1 MTGSNRTDIIS
12 HIITDSHMYKQTI
25 TERFTFFKQEIGRKK
40 EQGKF
45 EYGHTCNVELYTLCG
60 NQKMTM

>member
-1 MTGSNRTDIIS
+1 MF
-12 HIITDSHMYKQTI
+12 HH
-25 TERFTFFKQEIGRKK
+25 RFTHCHVHTDNYREIYIFFKQEIGIKK

-45 EYGHTCNVELYTLCG
+45 EYGLNVELYTLCG